1 MTLGCEEKILL
12 STLKK
17 IYPFKMLDELTR
29 EMIYRDI
36 LEKINEWQE
45 IEAKRII
52 DEILYGINNDEEP
65 TGLLA

>member
-1 MTLGCEEKILL
+1 MGCEEKILL